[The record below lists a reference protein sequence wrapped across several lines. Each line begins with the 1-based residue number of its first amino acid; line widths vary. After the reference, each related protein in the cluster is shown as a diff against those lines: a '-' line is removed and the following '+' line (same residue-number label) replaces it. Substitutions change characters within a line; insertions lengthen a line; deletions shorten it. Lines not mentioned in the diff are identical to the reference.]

1 MHNLLDQDLLRVIH
15 EAHAAGRTVAV
26 VTVLEPSGD
35 HSKLIVEEGVAPR
48 PPGPIPGWFEAA
60 NEAARVALASRRTS
74 DLTESTLPGGT
85 FTIAVEVLRPRTSLV
100 LFGAG
105 HVGQALALV
114 AALVGY
120 SVTVIDDREQFLTR
134 DRFPDPS
141 ISLLHR
147 AFDQVAGSLEIS
159 TSTAVVIVTGGH
171 QYDEQCLKDTIDSP
185 AAYIGMIGSKRR
197 VIAVFRRLTALGVD
211 AEKLGRVHAPIG
223 LSIGAVSP
231 QEIAV
236 AILAEIIQTLNSRGA

>member
-1 MHNLLDQDLLRVIH
+1 MHNSLDRDLLRVIH
-15 EAHAAGRTVAV
+15 DAHAAGRTLAL
-26 VTVLEPSGD
+26 VTILEHSGARA
-35 HSKLIVEEGVAPR
+35 KLIVEEGVAPQR
-48 PPGPIPGWFEAA
+48 PDPIPAWFEPAA
-60 NEAARVALASRRTS
+60 EAARVALVSRVTS
-74 DLTESTLPGGT
+74 TLTEATGPGGT
-85 FTIAVEVLRPRTSLV
+85 FTIAVEVLRPRRSLV
-100 LFGAG
+100 VFGAG

-120 SVTVIDDREQFLTR
+120 SVTVIDDREQFLTQ
-134 DRFPDPS
+134 DRFPDPN
-141 ISLLHR
+141 ISLIAK
-147 AFDQVAGSLEIS
+147 AFDQVAGTLEIS
-159 TSTAVVIVTGGH
+159 TSTAVVIVTRGH

-223 LSIGAVSP
+223 LNIGAVSP